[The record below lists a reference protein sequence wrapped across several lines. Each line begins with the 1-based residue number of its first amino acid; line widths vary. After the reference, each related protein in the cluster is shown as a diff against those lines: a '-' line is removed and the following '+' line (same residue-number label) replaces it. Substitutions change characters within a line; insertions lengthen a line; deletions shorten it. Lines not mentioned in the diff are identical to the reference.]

1 MDRRSRRTRNALTT
15 ALMALLK
22 ERPLKSITVTELAEL
37 ADVNRATFYVH
48 FQDVYDMFDQVKEEF
63 CNICRELVDAHGEE
77 LARNENR
84 PFLEDIFS
92 YFETNEDAFAIVF
105 GDNAD
110 GAFLGDVI
118 DVVRDSCLTAV
129 APLEAVERRERDQGL
144 TPNRDRALGMALCNY
159 QFDFIAGGIV
169 PIFCCGESLETR
181 EAGEHVAFVTAQIKA
196 GLEGVEISSG
206 DQLVIA
212 YEPIWAIG
220 TGKTATADD
229 AQEVC
234 GAIRATL
241 VEIFGEDIANGIRV
255 LYGGSA
261 KPENIA
267 GFLEK
272 EDVDG
277 ALVGGASLKA
287 DSFSAMVVKAGE

>member
-159 QFDFIAGGIV
+159 QFDFLVSGIV
-169 PIFCCGESLETR
+169 SMLRRWLAEGRR
-181 EAGEHVAFVTAQIKA
+181 EP
-196 GLEGVEISSG
+196 VE
-206 DQLVIA
+206 LMV
-212 YEPIWAIG
+212 
-220 TGKTATADD
+220 
-229 AQEVC
+229 
-234 GAIRATL
+234 
-241 VEIFGEDIANGIRV
+241 
-255 LYGGSA
+255 
-261 KPENIA
+261 
-267 GFLEK
+267 
-272 EDVDG
+272 DV
-277 ALVGGASLKA
+277 A
-287 DSFSAMVVKAGE
+287 DSYMSVLDVSVLEHALKLAE

>member
-169 PIFCCGESLETR
+169 SMLKSWLASDHHGRPRRQLPQR
-181 EAGEHVAFVTAQIKA
+181 AGRRRPPAQPRAGRAPVVASAAPRCPKGSRTPSRT
-196 GLEGVEISSG
+196 SSRSPG
-206 DQLVIA
+206 
-212 YEPIWAIG
+212 
-220 TGKTATADD
+220 
-229 AQEVC
+229 
-234 GAIRATL
+234 
-241 VEIFGEDIANGIRV
+241 
-255 LYGGSA
+255 
-261 KPENIA
+261 
-267 GFLEK
+267 
-272 EDVDG
+272 
-277 ALVGGASLKA
+277 
-287 DSFSAMVVKAGE
+287 

>member
-92 YFETNEDAFAIVF
+92 YFETN
-105 GDNAD
+105 
-110 GAFLGDVI
+110 VI

-169 PIFCCGESLETR
+169 SMLKSWLASDRRESIDTM
-181 EAGEHVAFVTAQIKA
+181 VALADSYLNVL
-196 GLEGVEISSG
+196 GEGVL
-206 DQLVIA
+206 QRNL
-212 YEPIWAIG
+212 
-220 TGKTATADD
+220 
-229 AQEVC
+229 
-234 GAIRATL
+234 
-241 VEIFGEDIANGIRV
+241 
-255 LYGGSA
+255 
-261 KPENIA
+261 
-267 GFLEK
+267 
-272 EDVDG
+272 
-277 ALVGGASLKA
+277 ALAERPS
-287 DSFSAMVVKAGE
+287 

>member
-1 MDRRSRRTRNALTT
+1 
-15 ALMALLK
+15 MALLK

-105 GDNAD
+105 GD
-110 GAFLGDVI
+110 
-118 DVVRDSCLTAV
+118 TAV

-169 PIFCCGESLETR
+169 SMLKSWLASDRRESIDTM
-181 EAGEHVAFVTAQIKA
+181 VALADSYLNVL
-196 GLEGVEISSG
+196 GEGVL
-206 DQLVIA
+206 QRNL
-212 YEPIWAIG
+212 
-220 TGKTATADD
+220 
-229 AQEVC
+229 
-234 GAIRATL
+234 
-241 VEIFGEDIANGIRV
+241 
-255 LYGGSA
+255 
-261 KPENIA
+261 
-267 GFLEK
+267 
-272 EDVDG
+272 
-277 ALVGGASLKA
+277 ALAERPS
-287 DSFSAMVVKAGE
+287 

>member
-105 GDNAD
+105 GW
-110 GAFLGDVI
+110 
-118 DVVRDSCLTAV
+118 
-129 APLEAVERRERDQGL
+129 
-144 TPNRDRALGMALCNY
+144 
-159 QFDFIAGGIV
+159 
-169 PIFCCGESLETR
+169 ET
-181 EAGEHVAFVTAQIKA
+181 
-196 GLEGVEISSG
+196 SST
-206 DQLVIA
+206 
-212 YEPIWAIG
+212 WC
-220 TGKTATADD
+220 ATA
-229 AQEVC
+229 ASRPSRPSRPWS
-234 GAIRATL
+234 A
-241 VEIFGEDIANGIRV
+241 
-255 LYGGSA
+255 GSA
-261 KPENIA
+261 TRA
-267 GFLEK
+267 
-272 EDVDG
+272 
-277 ALVGGASLKA
+277 
-287 DSFSAMVVKAGE
+287 